1 MTDKEKQMREKRAL
15 LIKEMGQITEG
26 NNFNLDAQTRWGQL
40 NTEQKDLKA
49 KIEACSAQENLD
61 EEMRRIT
68 PPPQAQPGSVNPDQQ
83 RENATDEEVRLAE
96 LPEAERRAFQIA
108 NSREYRSEF
117 VRWVRTGDV
126 SSKLAGFSK
135 ELRYTAMNAGTGSQ
149 GEFTIPVGFQ
159 RELEIVMKAYGGMR
173 RNARVVPTNTGNAL
187 HWPAV
192 DDTVNQGR
200 WLAQAPNA
208 PVQQTNPT
216 FSEVVYNAYL
226 ASSDQVLVEVQ
237 LLQDSAFDLEALL
250 GQLLGIRL
258 GRLTEAAC
266 TTGTGPTGSQPTGL
280 ITSINND
287 ASPNTVIAL
296 GSSANDGIGG
306 NTGSNSIGSDDFE
319 SLIAAVDPS
328 YRVGAK
334 FMAHWSIIDY
344 LRKVKDKY
352 GRPLFTDPN
361 GGELKKILGY
371 EIDWNAAMAPAVAG
385 VPAPSTDTVL
395 FGKFDKYIIR
405 DVLGM
410 TMVRYNEL
418 YMPNHQV
425 GFQAYLRTD
434 GVRLQQKAFSM
445 LVQHS

>member
-1 MTDKEKQMREKRAL
+1 MTDKERKLREKRAA

-26 NNFNLDAQTRWGQL
+26 DNFNLDAQTRWGKL
-40 NTEQKDLKA
+40 NTEQKELKLQ
-49 KIEACSAQENLD
+49 IEACSAQGSLE
-61 EEMRRIT
+61 EEMRRVT
-68 PPPQAQPGSVNPDQQ
+68 APPQPQPGAGDPTS
-83 RENATDEEVRLAE
+83 RENATAEELRLAE

-108 NSREYRSEF
+108 NSTEYRHEF
-117 VRWVRTGDV
+117 VRWARTGQA
-126 SSKLAGFSK
+126 SSKLQEFAK
-135 ELRYTAMNAGTGSQ
+135 ELRYTAMNAGTGAQ
-149 GEFTIPVGFQ
+149 GEYTIPVGFQ

-173 RNARVVPTNTGNAL
+173 RNARIVPTNTGNAL

-192 DDTVNQGR
+192 DDTANQGR
-200 WLAQAPNA
+200 WLAQAPNSS
-208 PVQQTNPT
+208 VSQTNPT
-216 FSEVVYNAYL
+216 FSEVIYNAYL

-258 GRLTEAAC
+258 GRLTEAAY
-266 TTGTGPTGSQPTGL
+266 TTGTGSGANQPTG
-280 ITSINND
+280 IVSSINND
-287 ASPNTVIAL
+287 ASPNTVTAA
-296 GSSANDGIGG
+296 GSSANDGVAG

-319 SLIAAVDPS
+319 SLISAVDPS

-344 LRKVKDKY
+344 LRKVKDKF
-352 GRPLFTDPN
+352 GRPLFTDPAT
-361 GGELKKILGY
+361 GELKRIMGY
-371 EIDWNAAMAPAVAG
+371 EIDWNAAMAPAVSG
-385 VPAPSTDTVL
+385 VPAAATDTVL

-434 GVRLQQKAFSM
+434 GQRLQQKAFSM

>member
-1 MTDKEKQMREKRAL
+1 MTDKEKQLREKRAA
-15 LIKEMGQITEG
+15 LIKEMREITEG
-26 NNFNLDAQTRWGQL
+26 NNYNLEAQTRWGKL

-49 KIEACSAQENLD
+49 QIEACSAQATLD

-68 PPPQAQPGSVNPDQQ
+68 PPPQPQPGAGDPTAT

-96 LPEAERRAFQIA
+96 MPEAERRAFQIA
-108 NSREYRSEF
+108 NSREYRTEF
-117 VRWVRTGDV
+117 LRWARTGKASD
-126 SSKLAGFSK
+126 KLEGFAK
-135 ELRYTAMNAGTGSQ
+135 ELRYTAMNAGTGAQ
-149 GEFTIPVGFQ
+149 GEYTIPVGFQ
-159 RELEIVMKAYGGMR
+159 RELEIAMKAYGGMR

-187 HWPAV
+187 HWPAA
-192 DDTVNQGR
+192 DDTTNQGR

-208 PVQQTNPT
+208 GVSQTNPP

-250 GQLLGIRL
+250 AQLLGIRI
-258 GRLTEAAC
+258 GRLTEAGY
-266 TTGTGPTGSQPTGL
+266 TTGTGSGANQPTGIL
-280 ITSINND
+280 TAIQND
-287 ASPNTVIAL
+287 ASPNVVTAV
-296 GSSANDGIGG
+296 GSSTNDGVGG
-306 NTGSNSIGSDDFE
+306 NTGTNSIGSDDFE
-319 SLIAAVDPS
+319 SLIGAVDPA

-334 FMAHWSIIDY
+334 FMAHWSYIDY

-352 GRPLFTDPN
+352 GRPLFTDPTT
-361 GGELKKILGY
+361 GELKKIMGY
-371 EIDWNAAMAPAVAG
+371 EIDWNAAMTATVSG
-385 VPAPSTDTVL
+385 LPSASAYSVL

-434 GVRLQQKAFSM
+434 GNRLQQKAFS
-445 LVQHS
+445 LLQQHS

>member
-1 MTDKEKQMREKRAL
+1 MTDKEQKLREKRAT
-15 LIKEMGQITEG
+15 LIKEMRQLTEG
-26 NNFNLDAQTRWGQL
+26 DDFKPESQKRWGQL
-40 NTEQKDLKA
+40 NDEVKQLKA
-49 KIEACSAQENLD
+49 QIEACSAQGILD
-61 EEMRRIT
+61 EEMRTIT
-68 PPPQAQPGSVNPDQQ
+68 APPQPQPGAGNDPTA
-83 RENATDEEVRLAE
+83 RENATAEEARLAE

-126 SSKLAGFSK
+126 SSKLASFAK

-149 GEFTIPVGFQ
+149 GELTIPVGFQ

-173 RNARVVPTNTGNAL
+173 RNARIVPTNTGNAL

-192 DDTVNQGR
+192 DDTGNQGR

-208 PVQQTNPT
+208 GVVQTNPT

-250 GQLLGIRL
+250 AQLLGIRM
-258 GRLTEAAC
+258 GRLTEVAY
-266 TTGTGPTGSQPTGL
+266 TTGTGAGANQPTG
-280 ITSINND
+280 IVTSINND
-287 ASPNTVIAL
+287 GVPNTVTAT
-296 GSSANDGIGG
+296 GSSANDGVGG
-306 NTGSNSIGSDDFE
+306 NTGSNSIGSDDFQA
-319 SLIAAVDPS
+319 LIAAVDPS

-334 FMAHWSIIDY
+334 FMAHWTVLDY
-344 LRKVKDKY
+344 VKTIKDKY
-352 GRPLFTDPN
+352 GRPLFTDPTT
-361 GGELKKILGY
+361 GELKRILGY

-385 VPAPSTDTVL
+385 RPVAASDSVL
-395 FGKFDKYIIR
+395 FGKFDKYVVR

-434 GVRLQQKAFSM
+434 GARLQQKAFSM
-445 LVQHS
+445 LVQHA